1 MLQRGFET
9 QVNTICLTI
18 STISIIVS
26 TTTVTLTVRTYEEA
40 IMALKDLPS
49 KMLEKLTED
58 PFDEVDISSVWSVV
72 RYYWPYW
79 LAAVIAMFLILSG
92 SPLLVVLGVVP
103 LLVYLYGL
111 MWLGRGLVES
121 VHELA
126 ASSMQV
132 FSPPRDKR

>member
-1 MLQRGFET
+1 
-9 QVNTICLTI
+9 
-18 STISIIVS
+18 
-26 TTTVTLTVRTYEEA
+26 
-40 IMALKDLPS
+40 MALKDLPS